1 LAVMVAL
8 ETVKMLHKVVVA
20 VVEVPGMVLHS
31 VEDLVVVV
39 RLLLDMQFPDLVD
52 LLLLIKKQLVVS

>member
-1 LAVMVAL
+1 LAVMVVL

>member
-1 LAVMVAL
+1 MVVL

>member
-1 LAVMVAL
+1 MVAL

>member
-1 LAVMVAL
+1 
-8 ETVKMLHKVVVA
+8 
-20 VVEVPGMVLHS
+20 MVLHS